1 MSFPTIP
8 LNKLWVEQDDFQPGD
23 ADPALRTQP
32 SGQLNIS
39 APEQLPQQEDSKSAE
54 TAMKPA
60 DFKAETSIP
69 AQQTR
74 SDEKQQAQKEGERE
88 ATVNVKGKRMP
99 VTEVD
104 EHGRPLW
111 VGGQN
116 DGEELI
122 PIYMTAGQLQRGIG
136 GAVGKTIAKVGA
148 DAAETTA
155 EVLGPPLNAAK
166 QELADVLPDNP
177 LKGIT
182 AGAVQQVN
190 TMLIILA
197 LAYVAGQ
204 AVGSK

>member
-1 MSFPTIP
+1 M
-8 LNKLWVEQDDFQPGD
+8 L
-23 ADPALRTQP
+23 
-32 SGQLNIS
+32 LNIS
-39 APEQLPQQEDSKSAE
+39 APEELPKQEDSKSAE
-54 TAMKPA
+54 TAMKPE

-69 AQQTR
+69 AEETR

-88 ATVNVKGKRMP
+88 AAVNVKGKRMP

-111 VGGQN
+111 VGDET

-122 PIYMTAGQLQRGIG
+122 RWIPMTEGQLRRGIG
-136 GAVGKTIAKVGA
+136 SAVGKTAAKVGT
-148 DAAETTA
+148 DVAETTA

-166 QELADVLPDNP
+166 QELADVMPENP
-177 LKGIT
+177 FKGIT
-182 AGAVQQVN
+182 EGAVQQVN